1 MARSSEQKLTSS
13 ALLVIALLLGNGAAF
28 VPNKGPLFSGRVV
41 ASSSVGKRPVV
52 CQRGEVKM
60 MAVTGLKRV
69 VVTGMG
75 ITSCL
80 GNTLDDV
87 KTSLHD
93 CVSGIKASEKYT
105 EVGLK
110 SRVCGKPDLDEAAIK
125 AAIDRKT
132 LRFMGV
138 NAQYA
143 YIAMQS
149 AIDDS
154 GLTKEQYQGP
164 RSSAILGQGGTS
176 IDDVTDAIDACEA
189 GMPSNGGEFDS
200 KGNNKMK
207 GVGPYRVTKTMGS
220 TVSAV
225 LTTAFKLQGMSYS
238 ISSACSTGAHCIGTG
253 MEQIQLGK
261 ADIVFAG
268 AGEAES
274 WQFSAM
280 FDAMG
285 ALSTKY
291 NDVPETA
298 SRAFDKSRDGFVISG
313 GGGIVVLEELE
324 HAKARGAKIYGELV
338 GYGANA
344 DGFDMVAP
352 SGVGGEACMELA
364 ITQANHLGGDKQVD
378 YINTHG
384 TSTPIGDLKELGAV
398 KNVFTRQGYQPFV
411 GSTKSLSG
419 HALGAA
425 GVHEAIYS
433 LLMLNND
440 FLAESANIVDL
451 VDEAEGMKILTE
463 RQDGP
468 VSRVMSN
475 SFGFGGTNCCLVFD
489 KYTE

>member
-1 MARSSEQKLTSS
+1 
-13 ALLVIALLLGNGAAF
+13 
-28 VPNKGPLFSGRVV
+28 
-41 ASSSVGKRPVV
+41 
-52 CQRGEVKM
+52 M
-60 MAVTGLKRV
+60 MAVSGLNRV

-80 GNTLDDV
+80 GNTLEDV
-87 KTSLHD
+87 TDSLKNAK
-93 CVSGIKASEKYT
+93 SGIKKSEKYT
-105 EVGLK
+105 EIGLK
-110 SRVCGKPDLDEAAIK
+110 SRVCGKPDLDEATIK
-125 AAIDRKT
+125 KAIDRKA
-132 LRFMGV
+132 LRFMGT

-143 YIAMQS
+143 YIAMKS
-149 AIDDS
+149 AIEHS
-154 GLTKEQYQGP
+154 GLTPEEYQGP
-164 RSSAILGQGGTS
+164 RTSAILGQGGTS
-176 IDDVTDAIDACEA
+176 IDDVTDAIDAVKA
-189 GMPSNGGEFDS
+189 GMPENGGEFNAD
-200 KGNNKMK
+200 GLNKMK

-291 NDVPETA
+291 NDSPETA

-313 GGGIVVLEELE
+313 GGGIMILEELE
-324 HAKARGAKIYGELV
+324 HAKARGATIYGELV

-364 ITQANHLGGDKQVD
+364 LAQAKQLGGDKQVD

-398 KNVFTRQGYQPFV
+398 KNVFERHGYQPNV

-440 FLAESANIVDL
+440 FLAESANINEL
-451 VDEAEGMKILTE
+451 VDEAEGMNILTS
-463 RQDGP
+463 RKDGA
-468 VSRVMSN
+468 VTRVMSN